1 MAGNDLKLKSM
12 KKLPL
17 LLGFL
22 LIVFSPHAQQPSW
35 KIVSGHIT
43 THWAD
48 DVNPSSTLPDY
59 PRPQLQR
66 TSWQNLNG
74 LWKYAILPVSENE
87 TKPTSFQGNILVPFA
102 VESALSGVS
111 KTVGKNSI
119 LWYQRDITVP
129 AKRKGKRILL
139 HFGAIDWRS
148 DVYLNGKHVGRH
160 EGGYDPFTFDLTDAL
175 KKGSKQQLTVRVW
188 DPTDEGPQPHGK
200 QVVKPGGIWYTA
212 VTGIWQTV
220 WLETVPDTYIVST
233 KQTPDLD
240 HKTLTVKTSIENF
253 QPDDEV
259 TISAWKG
266 SVKVAEKKGAD
277 TSFTL
282 SIPDPEVWSP
292 SHPFLY
298 DLRLTV
304 MRRGKVIDEVKS
316 YFAMRKIS
324 IAPDAN
330 GIQKMM
336 LNNEFLFE
344 FGPLDQGW
352 WPDGLYTAPTD
363 DALKFD
369 IEKTK
374 EMGFNMIRKHI
385 KVEPARWYYYCDSL
399 GMLVWQDMPSGDLG
413 NGWEPRPGV
422 LGRGTERV
430 RTPESEGY
438 YRKEWNAII
447 NALYNYPCIVVWTP
461 FNEGWGQFKTVDITN
476 WTKQKDPSRL
486 VNSASG
492 GNFFPVGDIEDLHNY
507 PDPAM
512 PRPDVFGKN
521 KALVLGEFGGLGLPV
536 EGHTWQQKS
545 WGYQS
550 FKSNDSLFK
559 RYCSLTDKLEEL
571 IKAGLSAAVYT
582 QTTDVEGEVNGFMT
596 YDRKVMKMPIEKLRA
611 VNKKM
616 YTIKQ
621 E

>member
-1 MAGNDLKLKSM
+1 M
-12 KKLPL
+12 KKLRL

-22 LIVFSPHAQQPSW
+22 LIGLFSHAQQSPW
-35 KIVSGHIT
+35 KIVPGHIT
-43 THWAD
+43 TKWAD
-48 DVNPSSTLPDY
+48 EVNPSNTLPDY
-59 PRPQLQR
+59 PRPQMQR
-66 TSWQNLNG
+66 SGWQNLNG
-74 LWKYAILPVSENE
+74 LWQYAILPVAKNE
-87 TKPTSFQGNILVPFA
+87 SIPTSFQGNILVPFA

-111 KTVGKNSI
+111 KTVGKDSI

-139 HFGAIDWRS
+139 HFGAVDWRS
-148 DVYLNGKHVGRH
+148 DIYVNGKHLGRH
-160 EGGYDPFTFDLTDAL
+160 EGGYDPFTFDITDAL
-175 KKGSKQQLTVRVW
+175 KKGSKQILAVCVW

-200 QVVKPGGIWYTA
+200 QVVQPRGIWYTS

-240 HKTLTVKTSIENF
+240 NKMLTVTTSIANF
-253 QPDDEV
+253 HTGDEITV
-259 TISAWKG
+259 SAWKG
-266 SVKVAEKKGAD
+266 SEKIAEKKGID
-277 TSFTL
+277 TSLIL
-282 SIPDPEVWSP
+282 SIPDPQVWSP

-298 DLRLTV
+298 DLKLTV
-304 MRRGKVIDEVKS
+304 MRRAKVVDEVKS

-324 IAPDAN
+324 IAPDAS

-336 LNNEFLFE
+336 LNNKFLFE

-363 DALKFD
+363 GALKSD

-422 LGRGTERV
+422 LGRATARE

-447 NALYNYPCIVVWTP
+447 NTLYNHPCIVVWTP
-461 FNEGWGQFKTVDITN
+461 FNEGWGQFKTVDITK

-512 PRPDVFGKN
+512 PRPDIFGRK

-536 EGHTWQQKS
+536 EGHTWQQKN

-559 RYCSLTDKLEEL
+559 RYSSLAGKLEEL

-596 YDRKVMKMPIEKLRA
+596 YDRKVMKMPVEKLRA
-611 VNKKM
+611 VNEKM
-616 YTIKQ
+616 YTVKPEENVLQ
-621 E
+621 